1 MLEKFEIFGGGR
13 FDPGWIKKGD
23 GIFFKRIVYLES
35 AYPI

>member
-13 FDPGWIKKGD
+13 YDPEGD